1 MDNILKFLSEDGL
14 KVQKPARYIG
24 YEYNSIYKDPAG
36 KFRIA
41 LAFPDIYEIG
51 MSHYGLEILYHL
63 LNSMENVYAER
74 VYLPWVDMIELM
86 EERKIPLFTLETKTP
101 LKFLDAIGISLEYEL
116 AYTNVLKLLELSQIP
131 LRAADRNESDPLIIG
146 GGPVVY
152 NPEPISQAFDI
163 IFIGDGEK
171 NLEKLIS
178 LLIESKG
185 EKRLERLKEVSK
197 LNGIYVPIF
206 YEQNG
211 KKIVPINNVPKII
224 RRNIIEDLEE
234 GLIPIKKILPNVES
248 IHDRA
253 VVEISRGC
261 TRGCRFCQAG
271 YIYRPVRERSA
282 KNVIN
287 SAINMIKET
296 GYEEISLLSL
306 SAMDHSSIVKIVE
319 DLLPFSKQFRVS
331 ISVPSTRVDAFNVEI
346 ASNIASVRKTG
357 ITLAPEAG
365 SQLMRDK
372 INKNI
377 SFEEIY
383 KSALNARNAGWN
395 RIKLYFM
402 VGFPDEKENDIREI
416 GELLKEIKKLRFK
429 NITASINLLVPKPHS
444 AFQFA
449 KLQSYEYVDFVSE
462 VLKPYK
468 KYARIDISDGKKSF
482 IEGILSRGD
491 RKIFEVLLRK
501 YKKSFFDDWNEF
513 FSFEDW
519 NNAFLE
525 SGINLKEYQGPYD
538 FNSDFPWDHIDSGV
552 TKAYLW
558 SEYQKYFK
566 SESSLD
572 CRWNSCTYCGVCQI
586 YKVKNIVKK

>member
-152 NPEPISQAFDI
+152 NLEPISQAFDI

-287 SAINMIKET
+287 SAINMIEET

-319 DLLPFSKQFRVS
+319 GLLPFSKQFRVS

-365 SQLMRDK
+365 SQLMRNK

-383 KSALNARNAGWN
+383 ESALNARNAGWN

>member
-24 YEYNSIYKDPAG
+24 HEYNSIYKDPVG

-63 LNSMENVYAER
+63 LNSMENIYAER

-116 AYTNVLKLLELSQIP
+116 AYTNVLKLLELSHIP

>member
-287 SAINMIKET
+287 SAINMIEET

-319 DLLPFSKQFRVS
+319 GLLPFSKQFRVS

-365 SQLMRDK
+365 SQLMRNK

-383 KSALNARNAGWN
+383 ESALNARNAGWN

>member
-24 YEYNSIYKDPAG
+24 HEYNSIYKDPVG

-63 LNSMENVYAER
+63 LNSMENIYAER

-116 AYTNVLKLLELSQIP
+116 AYTNVLKLLELSHIP

-319 DLLPFSKQFRVS
+319 DLLNKILFH
-331 ISVPSTRVDAFNVEI
+331 STF
-346 ASNIASVRKTG
+346 
-357 ITLAPEAG
+357 
-365 SQLMRDK
+365 
-372 INKNI
+372 
-377 SFEEIY
+377 
-383 KSALNARNAGWN
+383 
-395 RIKLYFM
+395 
-402 VGFPDEKENDIREI
+402 
-416 GELLKEIKKLRFK
+416 
-429 NITASINLLVPKPHS
+429 
-444 AFQFA
+444 
-449 KLQSYEYVDFVSE
+449 
-462 VLKPYK
+462 
-468 KYARIDISDGKKSF
+468 
-482 IEGILSRGD
+482 
-491 RKIFEVLLRK
+491 
-501 YKKSFFDDWNEF
+501 
-513 FSFEDW
+513 
-519 NNAFLE
+519 
-525 SGINLKEYQGPYD
+525 
-538 FNSDFPWDHIDSGV
+538 
-552 TKAYLW
+552 
-558 SEYQKYFK
+558 
-566 SESSLD
+566 
-572 CRWNSCTYCGVCQI
+572 
-586 YKVKNIVKK
+586 